1 MKKISYYI
9 LFVLS
14 LVLSCKDFTEVG
26 LPNNQITRETVFKDD
41 ALAKSAM
48 AGVYRSIESSGFLSG
63 GSSGSSLYLGCYT
76 DELTSY
82 ATSTADTSIFY
93 LLTHQTDSS
102 RIYTLWSSTY
112 KQIYY
117 INSII
122 EGLEQSSQV
131 SDTVKQQ
138 LMGECLFLRG
148 MLYHYLLKTYGEIP
162 YITTTDYEL
171 NMKVAKTSEVIIY
184 QQLESDLKR
193 ALEKLP
199 DSYSKGLRVR
209 PSKVSAKAL
218 LSRIYQDQKKWD
230 EAISYS
236 SKVIN
241 DPQYALE
248 TNLDKIFLKDSS
260 SAIWQL
266 MPYDTTYN
274 TLQGNYFILRTVP
287 PTTVSLNLDLV
298 NDFESNDKRR
308 TMWIAEKKDTNGNS
322 YYYPYKYKQQTNTTS
337 TLEYSI
343 IQRVEEQYLIRA
355 EAYIEKGQ
363 TALGLQDLNKIRT
376 RSGIL
381 GINNLDKS
389 YLLEVLLKERRNEFF
404 TEWGQRFYDLKHF
417 GKLDDKMMMVK
428 SNWKSYFKIFPIPE
442 KEMLI
447 NPNLAPQ
454 NEGY

>member
-14 LVLSCKDFTEVG
+14 LVLSCKDFTDVG

-148 MLYHYLLKTYGEIP
+148 MLHHYLLKTYGEIP

-236 SKVIN
+236 SEVIN

-308 TMWIAEKKDTNGNS
+308 TMWIAEKKT
-322 YYYPYKYKQQTNTTS
+322 QMATATIILTS
-337 TLEYSI
+337 
-343 IQRVEEQYLIRA
+343 
-355 EAYIEKGQ
+355 
-363 TALGLQDLNKIRT
+363 
-376 RSGIL
+376 
-381 GINNLDKS
+381 INNKPIPP
-389 YLLEVLLKERRNEFF
+389 VLLNIQLFKE
-404 TEWGQRFYDLKHF
+404 
-417 GKLDDKMMMVK
+417 
-428 SNWKSYFKIFPIPE
+428 
-442 KEMLI
+442 
-447 NPNLAPQ
+447 
-454 NEGY
+454 

>member
-48 AGVYRSIESSGFLSG
+48 AGVYRAIESSGFLSG

-148 MLYHYLLKTYGEIP
+148 MLHHYLLKTYGEIP

-218 LSRIYQDQKKWD
+218 LSRIYQDQK
-230 EAISYS
+230 
-236 SKVIN
+236 
-241 DPQYALE
+241 
-248 TNLDKIFLKDSS
+248 
-260 SAIWQL
+260 
-266 MPYDTTYN
+266 
-274 TLQGNYFILRTVP
+274 
-287 PTTVSLNLDLV
+287 
-298 NDFESNDKRR
+298 
-308 TMWIAEKKDTNGNS
+308 NGTK
-322 YYYPYKYKQQTNTTS
+322 P
-337 TLEYSI
+337 
-343 IQRVEEQYLIRA
+343 
-355 EAYIEKGQ
+355 
-363 TALGLQDLNKIRT
+363 
-376 RSGIL
+376 
-381 GINNLDKS
+381 
-389 YLLEVLLKERRNEFF
+389 
-404 TEWGQRFYDLKHF
+404 
-417 GKLDDKMMMVK
+417 
-428 SNWKSYFKIFPIPE
+428 
-442 KEMLI
+442 
-447 NPNLAPQ
+447 
-454 NEGY
+454 

>member
-1 MKKISYYI
+1 
-9 LFVLS
+9 
-14 LVLSCKDFTEVG
+14 
-26 LPNNQITRETVFKDD
+26 
-41 ALAKSAM
+41 
-48 AGVYRSIESSGFLSG
+48 
-63 GSSGSSLYLGCYT
+63 
-76 DELTSY
+76 
-82 ATSTADTSIFY
+82 
-93 LLTHQTDSS
+93 
-102 RIYTLWSSTY
+102 
-112 KQIYY
+112 
-117 INSII
+117 
-122 EGLEQSSQV
+122 
-131 SDTVKQQ
+131 
-138 LMGECLFLRG
+138 
-148 MLYHYLLKTYGEIP
+148 
-162 YITTTDYEL
+162 
-171 NMKVAKTSEVIIY
+171 
-184 QQLESDLKR
+184 
-193 ALEKLP
+193 
-199 DSYSKGLRVR
+199 
-209 PSKVSAKAL
+209 
-218 LSRIYQDQKKWD
+218 
-230 EAISYS
+230 
-236 SKVIN
+236 
-241 DPQYALE
+241 
-248 TNLDKIFLKDSS
+248 
-260 SAIWQL
+260 

-308 TMWIAEKKDTNGNS
+308 TMWIAEKKDTKGNS

-381 GINNLDKS
+381 GINNLDKN
-389 YLLEVLLKERRNEFF
+389 YLLEALLKERRNEYF

-442 KEMLI
+442 KELLI